1 MSLGF
6 LSGSATLHA
15 WQQLAQPNLGGILDA
30 RPGVVTKGFRHLQ
43 LDLEEVYKFTDF
55 EEDESEEQQDSQPTL
70 STSGLGSLPCS
81 PMANLHRQGEQHQEE
96 MQEGEPELQDMGG
109 DAQNEEKDMA
119 SGEGV
124 S

>member
-1 MSLGF
+1 MIS

-43 LDLEEVYKFTDF
+43 LDLEEVYKFSDL
-55 EEDESEEQQDSQPTL
+55 EEDELGEHENSQPPP

-81 PMANLHRQGEQHQEE
+81 SSSNLHRQGEQHRGERR
-96 MQEGEPELQDMGG
+96 GAEPELQETEG
-109 DAQNEEKDMA
+109 DAQDEKEEMA

-124 S
+124 SSC